1 MPPGRLTAN
10 IPLKIGSLIVGFL
23 IWLIVINVDN
33 PKDTRIFVIQGESVE
48 MLNKAY
54 IDSYNKMCLQDDK
67 QTPIRVTVTAER
79 KTLKK
84 LSASDILAV
93 ADLQQAVSLET
104 DPVMVPVTVTVANV
118 APNNIK
124 VSPQFIG
131 VHLED
136 KVTQEYVVNAS
147 YGESRPARG
156 TEVGSQTVSPEKVK
170 ITGPR
175 SLINKIDKVTASVN
189 VSGLTKDS
197 VQEATLSITD
207 RNQDVLSEGRMS
219 YLTIDNG
226 GKVNVTTDLWRVQ
239 SGIRLYVAYT
249 GEPADGYR
257 VETVSTVPETISLA
271 GTDQALEAL
280 RTDSNTIWLIDET
293 LDISGYASD
302 FEQKVSLTDYLPQD
316 TRLTTGSSEDVY
328 VNIMILPRSAHAYSL
343 AAGEIHILGLGENL
357 QASFESDSVLLRI
370 MANGDKDINNF
381 AVDRVRASVDL
392 TGLTAGSREVPVN
405 LDLPKGYELLE
416 NVTAMVSISEI
427 TNVDQASGAVS

>member
-1 MPPGRLTAN
+1 MPPAKLTAN

-54 IDSYNKMCLQDDK
+54 IDSYNKMCLQDDR
-67 QTPIRVTVTAER
+67 QTPIRITVTAER

-84 LSASDILAV
+84 LSASDIQAV

-104 DPVMVPVTVTVANV
+104 DPVMVPVSVTVANV
-118 APNNIK
+118 TPNNIK
-124 VSPQFIG
+124 VSPQYIG

-147 YGESRPARG
+147 CGDSRPARG
-156 TEVGSQTVSPEKVK
+156 MEVGAQTVSPEKVK

-175 SLINKIDKVTASVN
+175 SLINKIDKVTATVN
-189 VSGLTKDS
+189 VSGLTKDT
-197 VQEATLSITD
+197 VQEAMISITD

-226 GKVNVTTDLWRVQ
+226 GRVNVSTDLWRVQ
-239 SGIRLYVAYT
+239 SGLRLCVAYA
-249 GEPADGYR
+249 GEPADGYQ
-257 VETVSTVPETISLA
+257 VELVSTVPETISLA
-271 GTDQALEAL
+271 GTDGALESL
-280 RTDSNTIWLIDET
+280 RSDNNMIWLIDDS
-293 LDISGYASD
+293 LDISGYAAD
-302 FEQKVSLTDYLPQD
+302 FEQKLSVTDYLPEN

-328 VNIMILPRSAHAYSL
+328 VNIMILPKGSHAYAL
-343 AAGEIHILGLGENL
+343 PTGDIHIMGLGENL
-357 QASFESDSVLLRI
+357 QASFESDSVVLRI
-370 MANGDKDINNF
+370 MATGTKDIENF
-381 AVDRVRASVDL
+381 DINRARASVDL
-392 TGLTAGSREVPVN
+392 TGLTTGSREVPVT

-416 NVTAMVSISEI
+416 DVTTMVSISEI
-427 TNVDQASGAVS
+427 TNVDQAGGVS